1 MDSLKK
7 QTYLH
12 CLCVILC
19 GFFLLTVS
27 TAQAAPRP
35 TLRVGYTGIPGYIA
49 RDYQQ
54 RYKGVAYE
62 YLEALATYLG
72 VSLEYV
78 PGAFEEN
85 LLRLQTGTIDLL
97 PRQDSQNTLSLSP
110 PTLSTPPGI
119 QPVALGPGAGF
130 ALLSSQRPELIQNI
144 KASVQDMAAVNPFF
158 LYQLQEKYR
167 NYSGHALKLSAD
179 EIAYLN
185 AHKVLHAMSAPGEA
199 PYTWFND
206 AGEHKGITADITAII
221 EKDLDIKIDIAPT
234 DTQGDMLQH
243 LTDGDIDLVTDFY
256 FDYNWGHEHN
266 ATLTF
271 PYLTLNYV
279 AVLRRDQNLPSQP
292 IVACP
297 RNHFY
302 THEFI
307 EKMYPASQLRYY
319 ETVSECMAAVNNRQ
333 ADMTFAKSITAQSD
347 IYQGHYYNLYTNG
360 NVTFS
365 HRISLAISDKMDP
378 ILIRILNKEI
388 AHLNQQ
394 DISSIV
400 NREIYAVQSE
410 DTLQA
415 LLYRNPLSSLLII
428 TAVFTVII
436 LCLLLILSL
445 RRHHARDLYRQANT
459 VSGTDIYNT
468 HWFGSNLLSAIQ
480 RLNNDRLAGRLILCS
495 MSAQRLSTLKELYG
509 ARPFED
515 AIFGILRKMSGQDP
529 WFLLYG
535 LSPEV
540 NYILALCRI
549 PDGLTPQLTA
559 ELLMREAGT
568 AIVNGTP
575 TTFSYHIGI
584 CPVPKSGLLTA
595 NVLIDNAQLARNR
608 ILGTDQRIACFNTAM
623 QDDIHLQHK
632 MELLM
637 EKALQQE
644 EFKIYLQAKYD
655 IQSQSICAAEALV
668 RWDSPE
674 LGFLM
679 PGKFID
685 LFERNGFAIQ
695 LDYYMLE
702 HICRMQR
709 ERLEHGKIVI
719 PISVNQSALHITEEG
734 YLDTM
739 ESIAEKYQLP
749 AGLVELELTE
759 TAFIDYTT
767 KSERNNTR
775 HIVQS
780 LKQMGF
786 SMSIDDF
793 CTGYSS
799 IAMLQTIPANVMKI
813 DRTMLLA
820 AETSDRSLTILRHMV
835 ELGHNLNMKVVVE
848 GIETRKQ
855 ELLLLSIGCNTG
867 QGFLFAKP
875 MPHQAFSVFVE
886 EHG

>member
-1 MDSLKK
+1 
-7 QTYLH
+7 
-12 CLCVILC
+12 
-19 GFFLLTVS
+19 
-27 TAQAAPRP
+27 
-35 TLRVGYTGIPGYIA
+35 
-49 RDYQQ
+49 
-54 RYKGVAYE
+54 
-62 YLEALATYLG
+62 
-72 VSLEYV
+72 
-78 PGAFEEN
+78 
-85 LLRLQTGTIDLL
+85 
-97 PRQDSQNTLSLSP
+97 
-110 PTLSTPPGI
+110 
-119 QPVALGPGAGF
+119 
-130 ALLSSQRPELIQNI
+130 
-144 KASVQDMAAVNPFF
+144 
-158 LYQLQEKYR
+158 
-167 NYSGHALKLSAD
+167 
-179 EIAYLN
+179 
-185 AHKVLHAMSAPGEA
+185 
-199 PYTWFND
+199 
-206 AGEHKGITADITAII
+206 
-221 EKDLDIKIDIAPT
+221 
-234 DTQGDMLQH
+234 
-243 LTDGDIDLVTDFY
+243 
-256 FDYNWGHEHN
+256 
-266 ATLTF
+266 
-271 PYLTLNYV
+271 
-279 AVLRRDQNLPSQP
+279 
-292 IVACP
+292 
-297 RNHFY
+297 
-302 THEFI
+302 
-307 EKMYPASQLRYY
+307 
-319 ETVSECMAAVNNRQ
+319 
-333 ADMTFAKSITAQSD
+333 MT
-347 IYQGHYYNLYTNG
+347 
-360 NVTFS
+360 
-365 HRISLAISDKMDP
+365 R
-378 ILIRILNKEI
+378 
-388 AHLNQQ
+388 
-394 DISSIV
+394 
-400 NREIYAVQSE
+400 
-410 DTLQA
+410 
-415 LLYRNPLSSLLII
+415 
-428 TAVFTVII
+428 
-436 LCLLLILSL
+436 
-445 RRHHARDLYRQANT
+445 
-459 VSGTDIYNT
+459 
-468 HWFGSNLLSAIQ
+468 
-480 RLNNDRLAGRLILCS
+480 
-495 MSAQRLSTLKELYG
+495 
-509 ARPFED
+509 
-515 AIFGILRKMSGQDP
+515 QDP

-549 PDGLTPQLTA
+549 PDGLTPQKTA
-559 ELLMREAGT
+559 ELLLREAGT

-584 CPVPKSGLLTA
+584 YPVPKTGSLTA
-595 NVLIDNAQLARNR
+595 SVLIDNAQAGPQQDSRNR
-608 ILGTDQRIACFNTAM
+608 SAHRL
-623 QDDIHLQHK
+623 LQHRNARQRPSAAQDGTTHGK
-632 MELLM
+632 G
-637 EKALQQE
+637 LQQE
-644 EFKIYLQAKYD
+644 EFKVYLQAKYD
-655 IQSQSICAAEALV
+655 IQSQSVCAAEALV

-875 MPHQAFSVFVE
+875 MPHQAFRNFVE

>member
-1 MDSLKK
+1 MDSPKK
-7 QTYLH
+7 QPFLY
-12 CLCVILC
+12 CLCVLLC
-19 GFFLLTVS
+19 GFFLLTAA
-27 TAQAAPRP
+27 TAQADPRP
-35 TLRVGYTGIPGYIA
+35 TLRVGYTSIPGYLS
-49 RDYQQ
+49 RDYQHH
-54 RYKGVAYE
+54 YKGVAYE

-72 VSLEYV
+72 VNLEYV
-78 PGAFEEN
+78 PGTFEEN
-85 LLRLQTGTIDLL
+85 TLRLQIGTIDMMPQQDAL
-97 PRQDSQNTLSLSP
+97 PSAILTSP
-110 PTLSTPPGI
+110 DIATAPGV
-119 QPVALGPGAGF
+119 QALPLGPGAGF
-130 ALLSSQRPELIQNI
+130 ILLADQHQQLSQQVEFGIRTI
-144 KASVQDMAAVNPFF
+144 STTNPFF
-158 LYQLQEKYR
+158 LYQLREKYR
-167 NYSGHALKLSAD
+167 SYNGHALNLNSD
-179 EIAYLN
+179 EIAYLK
-185 AHKVLHAMSAPGEA
+185 AHPVLHAMSAPGEA
-199 PYTWFND
+199 PYTWFDN
-206 AGEHKGITADITAII
+206 GEHKGITADITAII
-221 EKDLDIKIDIAPT
+221 ERDLNIRIEVTPT

-243 LTDGDIDLVTDFY
+243 LTNGDIDLVTDFY
-256 FDYNWGHEHN
+256 YDYNWGREHN
-266 ATLTF
+266 STLTF

-297 RNHFY
+297 RNHYY
-302 THEFI
+302 THEFL
-307 EKMYPASQLRYY
+307 EKMYPTAQLRYY
-319 ETVSECMAAVNNRQ
+319 ETVAECMAAVNNQQ

-365 HRISLAISDKMDP
+365 HKICLAVSDQIDP
-378 ILIRILNKEI
+378 ILVRILNKEI

-400 NREIYAVQSE
+400 NRQIYAVQSE
-410 DTLQA
+410 DTIQSLI
-415 LLYRNPLSSLLII
+415 YRNPLSSMLII
-428 TAVFTVII
+428 VAVFTAII
-436 LCLLLILSL
+436 LCLLLVLSL
-445 RRHHARDLYRQANT
+445 RRHHARELYHQANT

-468 HWFGSNLLSAIQ
+468 RRFSANLLSAIQ
-480 RLNNDRLAGRLILCS
+480 RESADRQAGRLILCS

-509 ARPFED
+509 AKPFEE
-515 AIFGILRKMSGQDP
+515 AIFGILRKMSRQDP

-584 CPVPKSGLLTA
+584 CPVPKSGSLTA
-595 NVLIDNAQLARNR
+595 TVLIDNAQLARNK
-608 ILGTDQRIACFNTAM
+608 ILGTDQHIACFNTVMHDAV
-623 QDDIHLQHK
+623 HLQHK
-632 MELLM
+632 MEMLM
-637 EKALQQE
+637 EKGLQQE
-644 EFKIYLQAKYD
+644 EFKVYLQAKYD
-655 IQSQSICAAEALV
+655 IQSQSVCAAEALV

-695 LDYYMLE
+695 LDYYMLD
-702 HICRMQR
+702 HVCRWQR
-709 ERLEHGKIVI
+709 ERLEHGQIVV

-739 ESIAEKYQLP
+739 EAIAEHYQLP

-786 SMSIDDF
+786 SISIDDF

-835 ELGHNLNMKVVVE
+835 ELGHSLNMKVVVE

-875 MPHQAFSVFVE
+875 MPHQAFKDFVE